1 MGGKALLVIPSGCG
15 ARRGALGLF
24 SSSCRSSAPLRISAS
39 VFFTGPAGLAGTAA
53 GGGGTTVFFSGAS
66 GEGTRGVV
74 PAFFFGAGSS
84 ISDNT
89 FFAAGFFGADASLLT
104 SEEALVVVFDEL
116 DLEGMSE
123 IEERRARVNEALES
137 R

>member
-1 MGGKALLVIPSGCG
+1 MGGKALLWVPSGKG

-24 SSSCRSSAPLRISAS
+24 SSSWRSSAPLRISAN
-39 VFFTGPAGLAGTAA
+39 VFFTGPAGLAGTMGARGGA
-53 GGGGTTVFFSGAS
+53 GVFFSGAS
-66 GEGTRGVV
+66 GEGTLGVV

-84 ISDNT
+84 INDST
-89 FFAAGFFGADASLLT
+89 FLTAGFLGAGASLLP
-104 SEEALVVVFDEL
+104 SEVALVVGLDEL

-123 IEERRARVNEALES
+123 VGERRALVNESLES